1 MILVYK
7 LYECPRL
14 TKNEPEYFP
23 ARFVLFD
30 ILNNLSFVSN
40 EQIMIFRKQL

>member
-1 MILVYK
+1 MNTQEIN
-7 LYECPRL
+7 
-14 TKNEPEYFP
+14 KNEPEYFP

-40 EQIMIFRKQL
+40 

>member
-1 MILVYK
+1 MNAQEIN
-7 LYECPRL
+7 
-14 TKNEPEYFP
+14 KNEPENIP

-40 EQIMIFRKQL
+40 